1 MSIIDLFESSEH
13 RNNMAHFAAIYNLA
27 ISDGD
32 LNESETRLILKFKNK
47 LNITDDEYGIIIET
61 PNKYPIIP
69 QSNLDN
75 RLERILDFFKVIFS
89 DHQLDHQ
96 ERNIVLKYAIQLGYS
111 DTLAKELLSK
121 SEKIFN
127 YDFDIE
133 EFKSILKVIE

>member
-27 ISDGD
+27 ISDGEV
-32 LNESETRLILKFKNK
+32 NESEKRIILKFKDK
-47 LNITDDEYGIIIET
+47 LDITDDEYYQIAEE

-75 RLERILDFFKVIFS
+75 RLERILDFFKIIFS
-89 DHQLDHQ
+89 DHQLDSP
-96 ERNIVLKYAIQLGYS
+96 ERNLVLRYAIQLGYS
-111 DTLAKELLSK
+111 ETVAKDLISK
-121 SEKIFN
+121 SERIFN

-133 EFKSILKVIE
+133 EFRGILKAIE